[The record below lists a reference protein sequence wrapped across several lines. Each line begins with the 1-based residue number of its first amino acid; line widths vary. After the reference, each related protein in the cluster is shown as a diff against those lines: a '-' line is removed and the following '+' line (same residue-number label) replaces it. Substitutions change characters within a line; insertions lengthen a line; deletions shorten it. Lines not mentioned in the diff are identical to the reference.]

1 MWMWIQ
7 KNFKNIIIFAG
18 PILFEISDQ
27 ITGDWWISESNEL
40 NISLG
45 KFITALIGLMYF
57 GVLSYITYKEA
68 KKEKTVN
75 SLEIE
80 IEGLK
85 KKNGVYDD
93 STKSLSDILGYTTY
107 KIKDQIKVY
116 KKNKEIDTSFVNATN
131 AATLVCERI
140 YENIIELLGENK
152 DITVNY
158 YRKYCGEDGKTYSE
172 MIAHEGYNTT
182 PKYYRISRLLKIDD
196 DSYYCERLL
205 DNDNPDIVFL
215 PTKEDVAKAFR
226 IPIEKCKYNQYI
238 GIPIRRFASKEKVAL
253 IEVVAHNNS
262 IMWDDIEEV
271 KKFVKCYCKMFEEY
285 FLLIDMLESLY
296 GTINNS
302 QMVQIGEEKYEQNR
316 GV

>member
-1 MWMWIQ
+1 MRMWIQ

-27 ITGDWWISESNEL
+27 ITGDWWIAESNKL

-45 KFITALIGLMYF
+45 KFITALIGVMYF

-68 KKEKTVN
+68 KEEKKVN

-80 IEGLK
+80 IESLK

-93 STKSLSDILGYTTY
+93 SAKSLGDILSYTTD
-107 KIKDQIKVY
+107 KIKEQIRGF
-116 KKNKEIDTSFVNATN
+116 KKNKEIDMSFVNATN

-158 YRKYCGEDGKTYSE
+158 YRKYSGEDGKTYSE
-172 MIAHEGYNTT
+172 MIAHEGYSTT
-182 PKYYRISRLLKIDD
+182 PKYFRISRLLKIDD
-196 DSYYCERLL
+196 HSYYCERLL
-205 DNDNPDIVFL
+205 ENDNPDIVFWE
-215 PTKEDVAKAFR
+215 TKESVAKAFR
-226 IPIEKCKYNQYI
+226 MPVEKCKYNQYI

-253 IEVVAHNNS
+253 IEVVAHNNT

-285 FLLIDMLESLY
+285 FLLVDMLENLY

-302 QMVQIGEEKYEQNR
+302 QMVQIGDGKYEQNS
-316 GV
+316 GL